1 MRRRRRKKGFCPG
14 GGASGCGARH
24 VKQAQETWPNDD
36 SDRSY
41 ASILVIE
48 HFDWMLA
55 RGLGRPTVAILKS
68 FMDKI
73 DFRPFRTY
81 QARLA

>member
-1 MRRRRRKKGFCPG
+1 
-14 GGASGCGARH
+14 
-24 VKQAQETWPNDD
+24 
-36 SDRSY
+36 
-41 ASILVIE
+41 LVIE